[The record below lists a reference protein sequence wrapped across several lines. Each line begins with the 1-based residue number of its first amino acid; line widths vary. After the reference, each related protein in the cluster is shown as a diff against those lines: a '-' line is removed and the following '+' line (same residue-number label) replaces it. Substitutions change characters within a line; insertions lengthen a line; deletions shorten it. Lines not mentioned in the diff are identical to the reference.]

1 MNSTRIKK
9 KHIKFN
15 IVTFV
20 ESRSGTVVG
29 FGGQAALML
38 FLLKA
43 REREP
48 VTQQARTKRQAIFV
62 ILILI

>member
-1 MNSTRIKK
+1 
-9 KHIKFN
+9 
-15 IVTFV
+15 
-20 ESRSGTVVG
+20 VG